1 MWTSVSGLLVHGEKM
16 NVIGNN
22 ISNVNTV
29 GFKAQRMDF
38 QDYVYQYMGTANGM
52 GQVGRGTSI
61 GIIMNDFD
69 QGALETT
76 TDATDIAITGNGFF
90 AVKPKTNQTTYYTRA
105 GNFRFDKDGFLVDP
119 HGYVLQGWKID
130 REFVDANTLNR
141 STGGI
146 VGTGPVTDIRLDT
159 FTCPPR
165 HTTEITLPLNLK
177 SSDATANDKSQ
188 DVTDPFFA
196 MLKRWNA
203 SDPKVKPLGD
213 SSYAHQSTMEV
224 YDEGGRLHTL
234 TIYFDRVTNSDK
246 TGAQHIA
253 NDTPSEIYWEF
264 LVTMDPADDV
274 RDFSTI
280 DPNAISTTAN
290 VPAELKGILGAGT
303 ITFSS
308 DGIMKDMSCFV
319 PANEPWWDAGNN
331 VDLTKF
337 VSAPISQDG
346 FPLIAPNFSGAP
358 GQASAYGLNSTGTKD
373 YTQPNQYAG
382 GRLIALDFGLRT
394 TVNDWSFPSSMA
406 TNGYG
411 GMAAHSASALA
422 ANTLVPISTTTTT
435 TRAINPAN
443 SWVSTTTTATT
454 TRTITPSN
462 SWISTTTP
470 TPTTRTIT
478 PAWIF
483 DGSDWVP
490 DQSAAPAGMT
500 YSGAGNIWTAVAG
513 LTPDPALWID
523 NGNGTYSPI
532 PQAAQPTT
540 EDVIIDVITWN
551 PNPAS
556 PPAGMSYSGG
566 VWTAAAGFTPDATL
580 WSGPVGGAY
589 TPITQTAKPTSET
602 VTIATTTWA
611 PDTNNPPDGMNWSG
625 TAWTA
630 DPGFTPDS
638 TLWTNNGNG
647 TYTPRPQ
654 TAQPVNETVGIT
666 TITME
671 PAADKQFG
679 FGFDGKSE
687 LLPTNMTC
695 HGEYYYEHPGKRQDG
710 YTYGDLRYVNVSTD
724 GVLSASYSNGVT
736 LQLFQLTLYDFPS
749 KQNLRREGGNLFTET
764 RESGIPS
771 SGAAGTGVFGTT
783 QGYSIEQSNADLARE
798 FVNMITTQRGFQ
810 ANSKSITTVDTMLE
824 TVIQMKR

>member
-119 HGYVLQGWKID
+119 HGYVLQGWSID
-130 REFVDANTLNR
+130 REFVNSNSSINR

-165 HTTEITLPLNLK
+165 HTTQITLPLNLK
-177 SSDATANDKSQ
+177 SNEATANDKSQ
-188 DVTDPFFA
+188 DVADPFFA
-196 MLKRWNA
+196 MLKRWDA
-203 SDPKVKPLGD
+203 SDLQVKPLGD
-213 SSYAHQSTMEV
+213 SSYAFQSTMEV

-234 TIYFDRVTNSDK
+234 TVYFDRVTNSDK
-246 TGAQHIA
+246 VDGQHIA

-274 RDFSTI
+274 RDFSTLSP
-280 DPNAISTTAN
+280 DAISTTAN
-290 VPAELKGILGAGT
+290 VPDALKGILGAGT

-308 DGIMKDMSCFV
+308 DGTLKDMSCFV
-319 PANEPWWDAGNN
+319 PAAESWWSGPAGSE
-331 VDLTKF
+331 VVSLDKF
-337 VSAPISQDG
+337 VSAPISPDG
-346 FPLIAPNFSGAP
+346 FPLISPNFSGAP
-358 GQASAYGLNSTGTKD
+358 GQASAYGLNSSGLLD
-373 YTQPNQYAG
+373 YTKPNQYAAG
-382 GRLIALDFGLRT
+382 HLIALDFGLRT
-394 TVNDWSFPSSMA
+394 TVNDWSFPASMP
-406 TNGYG
+406 TNTYG

-422 ANTLVPISTTTTT
+422 SANGSVNLNVPVTRDPNWTLDIADNMYKPFTTS
-435 TRAINPAN
+435 AIP
-443 SWVSTTTTATT
+443 
-454 TRTITPSN
+454 
-462 SWISTTTP
+462 
-470 TPTTRTIT
+470 
-478 PAWIF
+478 
-483 DGSDWVP
+483 
-490 DQSAAPAGMT
+490 GMT
-500 YSGAGNIWTAVAG
+500 WNSVTGDWTAAAG
-513 LTPDPALWID
+513 LTPDPKLWTRQPS
-523 NGNGTYSPI
+523 GKYTPI
-532 PQAAQPTT
+532 PQAT
-540 EDVIIDVITWN
+540 N
-551 PNPAS
+551 PNP
-556 PPAGMSYSGG
+556 
-566 VWTAAAGFTPDATL
+566 
-580 WSGPVGGAY
+580 
-589 TPITQTAKPTSET
+589 ET
-602 VTIATTTWA
+602 VHI
-611 PDTNNPPDGMNWSG
+611 
-625 TAWTA
+625 
-630 DPGFTPDS
+630 
-638 TLWTNNGNG
+638 L
-647 TYTPRPQ
+647 
-654 TAQPVNETVGIT
+654 QPVN
-666 TITME
+666 
-671 PAADKQFG
+671 AAHKEYG
-679 FGFDGKSE
+679 FGMDGKSE
-687 LLPTNMTC
+687 LLATNMTC

-710 YTYGDLRYVNVSTD
+710 YTYGDLRYVNVGTD

>member
-61 GIIMNDFD
+61 GIIMNDYS
-69 QGALETT
+69 QGGLETT
-76 TDATDIAITGNGFF
+76 TSATDIAITGNGFF
-90 AVKPKTNQTTYYTRA
+90 AVKPKTNNTSYYTRA
-105 GNFRFDKDGFLVDP
+105 GNFTFDKDGFLVDP
-119 HGYVLQGWKID
+119 HGYVLQGWNID
-130 REFVDANTLNR
+130 RNFVDSNSINR
-141 STGGI
+141 SAGGI

-188 DVTDPFFA
+188 DVADPFFA

-203 SDPKVKPLGD
+203 SDLNVKPLGD

-234 TIYFDRVTNSDK
+234 TIYFDRVTNNDK
-246 TGAQHIA
+246 TGTQHIA

-290 VPAELKGILGAGT
+290 VPAELRGILGAGT

-308 DGIMKDMSCFV
+308 DGTMKDMSCFV
-319 PANEPWWDAGNN
+319 PANEPWWNTANE
-331 VDLTKF
+331 VDLSKF
-337 VSAPISQDG
+337 VSAPISEDG

-358 GQASAYGLNSTGTKD
+358 GQASAYGLNSSGVKD
-373 YTQPNQYAG
+373 YTQPNQYAS

-394 TVNDWSFPSSMA
+394 KVNDWSFPASMA
-406 TNGYG
+406 TNAYG
-411 GMAAHSASALA
+411 GMAAHSANALA
-422 ANTLVPISTTTTT
+422 ANTLVPISTVTSVN
-435 TRAINPAN
+435 RAITPAN
-443 SWVSTTTTATT
+443 SWTNVPGPDWLPDTA
-454 TRTITPSN
+454 N
-462 SWISTTTP
+462 
-470 TPTTRTIT
+470 
-478 PAWIF
+478 
-483 DGSDWVP
+483 
-490 DQSAAPAGMT
+490 
-500 YSGAGNIWTAVAG
+500 
-513 LTPDPALWID
+513 
-523 NGNGTYSPI
+523 
-532 PQAAQPTT
+532 
-540 EDVIIDVITWN
+540 
-551 PNPAS
+551 
-556 PPAGMSYSGG
+556 PPADMSYTGG
-566 VWTAAAGFTPDATL
+566 NWVVAT
-580 WSGPVGGAY
+580 
-589 TPITQTAKPTSET
+589 
-602 VTIATTTWA
+602 
-611 PDTNNPPDGMNWSG
+611 
-625 TAWTA
+625 
-630 DPGFTPDS
+630 PGFTPDP

-654 TAQPVNETVGIT
+654 ATQPVTETVGIT

-695 HGEYYYEHPGKRQDG
+695 HGSNYYEHPGKRQDG

>member
-1 MWTSVSGLLVHGEKM
+1 M

-76 TDATDIAITGNGFF
+76 TSATDISITGNGFF

-105 GNFRFDKDGFLVDP
+105 GNFTFDKDGYLVDP

-130 REFVDANTLNR
+130 REYVNSNSSINR

-146 VGTGPVTDIRLDT
+146 IGTGPVTDIQLDT

-165 HTTEITLPLNLK
+165 HTTQITLPLNLK
-177 SSDATANDKSQ
+177 SSDAAANDKST
-188 DVTDPFFA
+188 DVDDPFFA
-196 MLKRWNA
+196 MLKRWDA

-213 SSYAHQSTMEV
+213 SSYAYQSTMEV

-234 TIYFDRVTNSDK
+234 TIYFDRVVNDV
-246 TGAQHIA
+246 GNQNII

-274 RDFSTI
+274 RDFTEL
-280 DPNAISTTAN
+280 DPAAISTTPN
-290 VPAELKGILGAGT
+290 VPDALKGILGAGT

-308 DGIMKDMSCFV
+308 DGTMKDMSCFV
-319 PANEPWWDAGNN
+319 PKAGANWWDASGN
-331 VDLTKF
+331 VDLDQF
-337 VSAPISQDG
+337 VSAPISENG

-358 GQASAYGLNSTGTKD
+358 GQASAYGWDSSGNIN
-373 YTQPNQYAG
+373 YTQPNQYASG
-382 GRLIALDFGLRT
+382 HLIALDFGLRNT
-394 TVNDWSFPSSMA
+394 TNLWAFPTTM
-406 TNGYG
+406 TQTGPG
-411 GMAAHSASALA
+411 GMAVATASD
-422 ANTLVPISTTTTT
+422 V
-435 TRAINPAN
+435 
-443 SWVSTTTTATT
+443 
-454 TRTITPSN
+454 
-462 SWISTTTP
+462 
-470 TPTTRTIT
+470 
-478 PAWIF
+478 
-483 DGSDWVP
+483 
-490 DQSAAPAGMT
+490 
-500 YSGAGNIWTAVAG
+500 
-513 LTPDPALWID
+513 
-523 NGNGTYSPI
+523 GTHK
-532 PQAAQPTT
+532 
-540 EDVIIDVITWN
+540 E
-551 PNPAS
+551 
-556 PPAGMSYSGG
+556 
-566 VWTAAAGFTPDATL
+566 
-580 WSGPVGGAY
+580 
-589 TPITQTAKPTSET
+589 
-602 VTIATTTWA
+602 
-611 PDTNNPPDGMNWSG
+611 
-625 TAWTA
+625 
-630 DPGFTPDS
+630 
-638 TLWTNNGNG
+638 
-647 TYTPRPQ
+647 
-654 TAQPVNETVGIT
+654 
-666 TITME
+666 
-671 PAADKQFG
+671 FG
-679 FGFDGKSE
+679 FGLDGKSE
-687 LLPTNMTC
+687 LLATNMTC
-695 HGEYYYEHPGKRQDG
+695 HGDYYYEHPGKRQDG

-736 LQLFQLTLYDFPS
+736 LELFQLTLYDFPS

>member
-280 DPNAISTTAN
+280 DPNAISTTAD

-422 ANTLVPISTTTTT
+422 ANTLVPIS
-435 TRAINPAN
+435 
-443 SWVSTTTTATT
+443 
-454 TRTITPSN
+454 
-462 SWISTTTP
+462 
-470 TPTTRTIT
+470 
-478 PAWIF
+478 
-483 DGSDWVP
+483 
-490 DQSAAPAGMT
+490 
-500 YSGAGNIWTAVAG
+500 
-513 LTPDPALWID
+513 
-523 NGNGTYSPI
+523 
-532 PQAAQPTT
+532 
-540 EDVIIDVITWN
+540 
-551 PNPAS
+551 
-556 PPAGMSYSGG
+556 
-566 VWTAAAGFTPDATL
+566 
-580 WSGPVGGAY
+580 
-589 TPITQTAKPTSET
+589 
-602 VTIATTTWA
+602 
-611 PDTNNPPDGMNWSG
+611 
-625 TAWTA
+625 
-630 DPGFTPDS
+630 
-638 TLWTNNGNG
+638 
-647 TYTPRPQ
+647 
-654 TAQPVNETVGIT
+654 